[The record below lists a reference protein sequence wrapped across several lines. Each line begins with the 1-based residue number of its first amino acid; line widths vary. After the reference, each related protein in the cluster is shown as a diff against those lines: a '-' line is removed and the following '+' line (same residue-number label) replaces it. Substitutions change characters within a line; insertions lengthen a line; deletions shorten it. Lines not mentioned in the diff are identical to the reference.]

1 MAVSKFEKYIE
12 PYGQP
17 LRLSVNLILYVFCYG
32 QGQALSLRFNVFSN
46 LITAESSNIFANSF
60 GGSKPPPYH
69 VVVCFAKDGLIGSNP
84 IEKLNKKQQMQKCV

>member
-1 MAVSKFEKYIE
+1 MYFFADRGKPC
-12 PYGQP
+12 PYG
-17 LRLSVNLILYVFCYG
+17 LMY
-32 QGQALSLRFNVFSN
+32 FSN

-84 IEKLNKKQQMQKCV
+84 AEKLNKKITDVKMCLKN